1 MSFDQLIHKVTQAED
16 ALEAQERRV
25 AADWRQLKASWRA
38 GWTPGRIVIAGLVSG
53 FLLGRVEPLRAVAK
67 GSNAMQLITMLS
79 SLFAG
84 GSAHV
89 AASEAEHAPQEVAL
103 GDAAATAEDMAV
115 AVAPEAVP
123 PAVAVRAAITEQT
136 LRSTAEAIKP

>member
-53 FLLGRVEPLRAVAK
+53 FLIGRVEPLRAVAK

-84 GSAHV
+84 GSAQV
-89 AASEAEHAPQEVAL
+89 AASEAEH
-103 GDAAATAEDMAV
+103 AAATAEDMAV

-123 PAVAVRAAITEQT
+123 PAVAVRAAITEQAA
-136 LRSTAEAIKP
+136 RSAAEAIEP